1 MHHTEIQAIMKTYSS
16 EKLVFCGV
24 YDKKFV
30 KKMIKKSSIFML
42 IFLYKGVII

>member
-30 KKMIKKSSIFML
+30 QKNDKKVKHFYVD
-42 IFLYKGVII
+42 FFV